1 MANETVSRRRTVLV
15 TGASGGIGKG
25 IAEAAARDGW
35 HLVLTARGTADIEAF
50 ADDWRRRYG
59 VQVTALAQDLSL
71 PGGAAALFEAV
82 QARGIALDCLVNNAG
97 IGVYGE
103 FADNALDE
111 ELSMLRLNIE
121 APTVLA
127 KLFLPQL
134 LARGGRLLNIAS
146 TASFPPG
153 PYLAAYYGSK
163 AYLRVWSEG
172 IAEELASRG
181 VSVTAFCPGPVRTQ
195 FAQRAHARR
204 SALFNSGRLP
214 DGDEVGRAAWQA
226 CMAGRRLVVHGLL
239 NKLQV
244 FSMRFTP
251 RIVLAKVVRFVSR
264 PV

>member
-1 MANETVSRRRTVLV
+1 
-15 TGASGGIGKG
+15 
-25 IAEAAARDGW
+25 
-35 HLVLTARGTADIEAF
+35 
-50 ADDWRRRYG
+50 
-59 VQVTALAQDLSL
+59 
-71 PGGAAALFEAV
+71 
-82 QARGIALDCLVNNAG
+82 
-97 IGVYGE
+97 
-103 FADNALDE
+103 
-111 ELSMLRLNIE
+111 MLRLNIE

-134 LARGGRLLNIAS
+134 LARGGRILNIAS

-153 PYLAAYYGSK
+153 PYLAAYYGRK

>member
-35 HLVLTARGTADIEAF
+35 HLVLTARGTAAIEAF

-134 LARGGRLLNIAS
+134 LARGGRILNIAS

-153 PYLAAYYGSK
+153 PFLAVYYGSK
-163 AYLRVWSEG
+163 AYLRSWSEG
-172 IAEELASRG
+172 IAEELASKG
-181 VSVTAFCPGPVRTQ
+181 VSVTAYCPGPTLTGFQQRAQ
-195 FAQRAHARR
+195 AQRSRLFR
-204 SALFNSGRLP
+204 MPALPG
-214 DGDEVGRAAWQA
+214 GDAVGADAWRACQRGQRVAVQ
-226 CMAGRRLVVHGLL
+226 GLS

-244 FSMRFTP
+244 FAMRFTP
-251 RIVLAKVVRFVSR
+251 RWLLAKIVRMISQ
-264 PV
+264 PA

>member
-1 MANETVSRRRTVLV
+1 MTTELSSRRKTALV

-35 HLVLTARGTADIEAF
+35 HVVLTARKTQDIDAF

-71 PGGAAALFEAV
+71 PGGADALFDAV
-82 QARGIALDCLVNNAG
+82 QARGITIDCLVNNAG
-97 IGVYGE
+97 IGVFGE
-103 FADNALDE
+103 FIETSLDE
-111 ELSMLRLNIE
+111 ELAMLRLNIE

-127 KLFLPQL
+127 KRFLPQL
-134 LARGGRLLNIAS
+134 VERGGQLLNIAS
-146 TASFPPG
+146 IASFPPG

-163 AYLRVWSEG
+163 AYLRSWSEG

-181 VSVTAFCPGPVRTQ
+181 VGVTAYCPGPVRTQ
-195 FAQRAHARR
+195 FADRANAKR
-204 SALFNSGRLP
+204 SSLFSGGHLP

-226 CMAGRRLVVHGLL
+226 CLQRRRLVVHGAL

-244 FSMRFTP
+244 FAMRFTP
-251 RIVLAKVVRFVSR
+251 RILLAKIVRRVSR